1 MVKSEELKRL
11 FEPRYS
17 GRSYDSSRD
26 VTENQLDSLINAAH
40 AAPSC
45 YNEQPWRFLITHKN
59 RSKESYQLVF
69 NSLVEFNQN
78 WAKNAP
84 ILIVSIASLKFSKNG
99 KPNRWGPYDTGA
111 AAFAMMLQAT
121 TMGLMAHQM
130 GGFDEEKLA
139 KSFQI
144 SNEYTPI
151 AVMAVGYE
159 TKGEE
164 PLKKERNPLE
174 NHFFKGEWRE

>member
-1 MVKSEELKRL
+1 MVKSEELKGL
-11 FEPRYS
+11 FESRYS

-26 VTENQLDSLINAAH
+26 LTEDQLDSLIYAASL
-40 AAPSC
+40 APSC

-59 RSKESYQLVF
+59 RSIESYQLVF

-78 WAKNAP
+78 WAQNAP
-84 ILIVSIASLKFSKNG
+84 ILIVSIAGLKFAKNG

-130 GGFDEEKLA
+130 GGFDEKLIK
-139 KSFQI
+139 KSFNI
-144 SNEYTPI
+144 SDEYTPI

-164 PLKKERNPLE
+164 PIPKDREPLE
-174 NHFFKGEWRE
+174 NHFFKDSWKG